1 MREGL
6 NLDNDVALEEYDRI
20 YREMDEKGWLLAKG

>member
-6 NLDNDVALEEYDRI
+6 NLDSDVALEDYDRI
-20 YREMDEKGWLLAKG
+20 YREMDEKGWLGEKG